1 VNSEN
6 LNPNVEKTDL
16 GSLHIYAVLRLFIWF
31 LAESLDFIRII
42 LLIVSNCCFRLV
54 YDCILSYESCG
65 TNHSLVLST
74 CTDRINTLC
83 PIVVTC
89 LYDSE
94 VRSDQV

>member
-16 GSLHIYAVLRLFIWF
+16 GSLHLYVVLRLFIWF

-42 LLIVSNCCFRLV
+42 LLFVSDCCFRLV
-54 YDCILSYESCG
+54 YDCILSYESYG
-65 TNHSLVLST
+65 TNHSVVLST
-74 CTDRINTLC
+74 CRDRINAPC
-83 PIVVTC
+83 SMVETC

-94 VRSDQV
+94 VKSDQI